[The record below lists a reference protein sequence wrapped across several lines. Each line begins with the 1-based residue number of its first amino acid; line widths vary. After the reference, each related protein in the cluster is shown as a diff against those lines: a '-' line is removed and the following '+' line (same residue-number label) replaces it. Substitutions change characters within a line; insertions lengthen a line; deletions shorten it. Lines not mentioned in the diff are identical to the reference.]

1 MPIQF
6 VWRAPCPR
14 MLRDFLDT
22 SGQPIVVLQQRQVMS
37 AGTKIIAADDL
48 YEPTLEYLKDNNYTI
63 IFSGR
68 EQFPDDWRKY
78 DVIDYA
84 NRRLATPKNDFH
96 LYRIAKF
103 GLLSAS
109 GTNLLAETQ
118 CMPYVQINSS
128 QGAIPTYSKNSIILP
143 SIRGD
148 SETSQMGS
156 AVMMNC

>member
-6 VWRAPCPR
+6 AWRAPCPR

-22 SGQPIVVLQQRQVMS
+22 SGQPIVVLKQRQAMS
-37 AGTKIIAADDL
+37 AGTKIIAGDDL

-118 CMPYVQINSS
+118 CMPYV
-128 QGAIPTYSKNSIILP
+128 
-143 SIRGD
+143 
-148 SETSQMGS
+148 
-156 AVMMNC
+156 